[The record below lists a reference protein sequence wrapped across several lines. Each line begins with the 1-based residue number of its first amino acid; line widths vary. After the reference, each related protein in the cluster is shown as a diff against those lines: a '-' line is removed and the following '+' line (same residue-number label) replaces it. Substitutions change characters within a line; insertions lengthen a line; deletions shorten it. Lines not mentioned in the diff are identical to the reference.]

1 MYIYIEMIKKNSFLA
16 GAAAIV
22 LALLTGGAGTLAS
35 AQERPDKVAL
45 TLQQAQEYALQHNN
59 TLKNAS
65 IDIQRAEAGKW
76 QVISSMLPQ
85 VSASADYSNYFGY
98 TMDFGAMS
106 IAMPPYVSLG
116 ITTAVGFSGAQIV
129 SLKVSDISRKMSDVT
144 LQKSEQEICDQVKVL
159 YYSALVT
166 EESLKLLEENLES
179 MRKLYDVSKQS
190 VAVGVSEQTDA
201 DQLLVQVTTM
211 ENTIEATKRSLE
223 MVYNSIRLQ
232 LNLDP
237 DTEIILLQGLDN
249 LVNVESAEELMSEE
263 FDIERNYNYMLLKQ
277 STDLAKKQI
286 AMTGWS
292 NGPTLSVYHQYTT
305 KKYFS
310 DELRMDMTP
319 PNMLGVKLSVP
330 LFTSGKTYLALKDA
344 KLAYQKQLN
353 TLQDTELALK
363 VQYRQLLYNLRS
375 SLERLDTQRKNV
387 DVARSVFDNIA
398 KKYEYGVASSL
409 DVTNSGTSLISAQS
423 SYVQALLDMVNAQI
437 SLEQLLNK

>member
-1 MYIYIEMIKKNSFLA
+1 M
-16 GAAAIV
+16 
-22 LALLTGGAGTLAS
+22 LALLPLSAGAQGYAG
-35 AQERPDKVAL
+35 ERPSKVAF

-65 IDIQRAEAGKW
+65 IDIQKAEAAKW

-85 VSASADYSNYFGY
+85 VSAAGDYSNYFGY

-116 ITTAVGFSGAQIV
+116 ITTAVGFSGAQII
-129 SLKVSDISRKMSDVT
+129 SLQLSDISKRMSDIN
-144 LQKSEQEICDQVKVL
+144 LHKSEQEICDQVKVL

-166 EESLKLLEENLES
+166 EESLKLLEENQAS
-179 MRKLYDVSKQS
+179 MQKLYDISKKS
-190 VAVGVSEQTDA
+190 VDVGVSEQTDA

-211 ENTIEATKRSLE
+211 ANTIEATKRSLE
-223 MVYNSIRLQ
+223 MVYNSLRLQ

-237 DTEIILLQGLDN
+237 STEITLLQDLDN
-249 LVNVESAEELMSEE
+249 LVNEDSARELMNEE
-263 FDIERNYNYMLLKQ
+263 FDIDNNYNYQLLKE
-277 STDLAKKQI
+277 STELARKQI

-310 DELRMDMTP
+310 DEMRMDMTP
-319 PNMLGVKLSVP
+319 PNMMGVKLSLP
-330 LFTSGKTYLALKDA
+330 IFNSGKTYLAIKDA
-344 KLAYQKQLN
+344 KLAYQKQFN
-353 TLQDTELALK
+353 TLKDTELALK
-363 VQYRQLLYNLRS
+363 VQYSQLLYNLRS
-375 SLERLDTQRKNV
+375 SIERLDTQRQNV
-387 DVARSVFDNIA
+387 DVARRVFDNIA